1 MGHQPLIKSNHLY
14 KEIFFQT
21 TIFRAICWTADR
33 HNSTKLWGGHWLVF
47 QHPNINWTAYH
58 WLCTAHSVLLYQL
71 YRVSSQHI
79 ELFGVNTTNVYL
91 HSMCY
96 DAMDWQCTVGWQ
108 CCSRVL
114 LNQQC
119 WYRSLLV
126 CSLLQSLG
134 AVQCQCMAQF
144 NDDGAVQCQ
153 CMVQFND
160 NGAVYCAVRLHTG
173 AERCN
178 SN

>member
-14 KEIFFQT
+14 KEKKFQT

-33 HNSTKLWGGHWLVF
+33 HNSTKLACFSTTKYQLNSLSLTVHCTQCTF
-47 QHPNINWTAYH
+47 YH
-58 WLCTAHSVLLYQL
+58 L

-79 ELFGVNTTNVYL
+79 ELFGVNTNNVYL

-119 WYRSLLV
+119 WYRSLRCVL
-126 CSLLQSLG
+126 CYNYW
-134 AVQCQCMAQF
+134 VQCNVSVWCSSMT
-144 NDDGAVQCQ
+144 
-153 CMVQFND
+153 MVQFIVQLVD
-160 NGAVYCAVRLHTG
+160 TG